1 MMQARFFCMLA
12 AGAVLAGGQRGDAA
26 AYDPIQFRDQAVRF
40 EKRLAQEARE
50 RISDLSALEKK
61 WKQWSD
67 AEQKDPER
75 GKPDVRAKYAYYR
88 SVLSLGALA
97 RLDPLYA
104 PAADQL
110 EERLARLDKEAADLV
125 GRMSNGIYRVVE
137 MSGLY
142 AASRGVPNDDIE
154 NIFARMK
161 YEDRAASTVQRQM
174 RNGLYR
180 AIEMFL
186 LLARHRNVPDEKTD
200 AIILQWR
207 EEDTKAKT
215 VFTQLDIGALRLADM
230 LDAALFPMPAPAPPV
245 PKPKVKTSKK
255 GGSP

>member
-1 MMQARFFCMLA
+1 
-12 AGAVLAGGQRGDAA
+12 
-26 AYDPIQFRDQAVRF
+26 
-40 EKRLAQEARE
+40 
-50 RISDLSALEKK
+50 
-61 WKQWSD
+61 
-67 AEQKDPER
+67 
-75 GKPDVRAKYAYYR
+75 
-88 SVLSLGALA
+88 
-97 RLDPLYA
+97 
-104 PAADQL
+104 
-110 EERLARLDKEAADLV
+110 
-125 GRMSNGIYRVVE
+125 
-137 MSGLY
+137 
-142 AASRGVPNDDIE
+142 
-154 NIFARMK
+154 MK

-230 LDAALFPMPAPAPPV
+230 LDAALFPIPAPAPPV